1 MPVLL
6 LSNML
11 SSGTM
16 QTWILLLQGINVS
29 GQKRMA
35 MSELQSMLAKL
46 GFQNART
53 YIQSGNAV
61 FSSPES
67 NRSDLSRRIEA
78 GIVDRFGYETPVFLR
93 PVEDFARVIRENPF
107 LAERQEDSGFLHV
120 SFLTNP
126 LTDHDRAGLM
136 PPPSTTDEF
145 QPGIE
150 EIFLFCPQGYGRT
163 KLNNPFF
170 ERKLK
175 MRVTTRNWNTVLTL
189 HHIAQEI

>member
-1 MPVLL
+1 
-6 LSNML
+6 
-11 SSGTM
+11 M

-35 MSELQSMLAKL
+35 IPELQSMLADF
-46 GFQNART
+46 GFNNTRT

-67 NRSDLSRRIEA
+67 NRSDLNRRIGA

-93 PVEDFARVIRENPF
+93 SVEDFARIIRDNPF
-107 LAERQEDSGFLHV
+107 FAGRQEDSGFLHV

-126 LTDHDRAGLM
+126 LTDHERAGLT
-136 PPPSTTDEF
+136 PPPSKTDEF

-163 KLNNPFF
+163 KLNNSFF

>member
-1 MPVLL
+1 
-6 LSNML
+6 
-11 SSGTM
+11 M

-35 MSELQSMLAKL
+35 MPELQSMLADL
-46 GFQNART
+46 GLNNPRT

-61 FSSPES
+61 FSSLES
-67 NRSDLSRRIEA
+67 NLSDLSRRIEA

-93 PVEDFARVIRENPF
+93 TVEDFARVIRKNPF
-107 LAERQEDSGFLHV
+107 LAERQEDPGHLHV
-120 SFLTNP
+120 TFLTNP
-126 LTDHDRAGLM
+126 LTENDRAGLT

-150 EIFLFCPQGYGRT
+150 EIYVFCPEGYGRT

-175 MRVTTRNWNTVLTL
+175 MQVTTRNWNTVLTL
-189 HHIAQEI
+189 HNLAKEI

>member
-1 MPVLL
+1 
-6 LSNML
+6 
-11 SSGTM
+11 M

-35 MSELQSMLAKL
+35 MPDLQSMLAGL
-46 GFQNART
+46 GLINPRT

-61 FSSPES
+61 FSSPVS

-78 GIVDRFGYETPVFLR
+78 GIVDRFGFETPVFLR
-93 PVEDFARVIRENPF
+93 LAEDFARVIRVNPF
-107 LAERQEDSGFLHV
+107 LIGRQVDPGYLHV
-120 SFLTNP
+120 TFLSKP
-126 LTDHDRAGLM
+126 LTDHDRAGLT

-150 EIFLFCPQGYGRT
+150 EIYLFCPEGYGRT

-189 HHIAQEI
+189 HRMALEI